1 MDENSEERENVL
13 ISCPGCGQSMILK
26 DDTTG
31 CLTCP
36 NEHTYTLETL
46 LLGQTLRVE
55 TLLHAAVQ
63 FLHQQESIVRGMA
76 QQMLESHSVDAFRL
90 EGQADHIAETISRLH
105 GILKSKERAG
115 DPNSA
120 SRRFSAN

>member
-76 QQMLESHSVDAFRL
+76 LRQWPPRSERQSIENSGPS
-90 EGQADHIAETISRLH
+90 ISRWTIV
-105 GILKSKERAG
+105 GS
-115 DPNSA
+115 ST
-120 SRRFSAN
+120 